1 MKIPVI
7 VSAVVVSSC
16 LSVPA
21 KADGKLNWEIGRHAD
36 LATEALGY
44 LSAGRLPESET
55 VVRLLDRRRI
65 TIDGDKVAERV
76 ELVYYYPST
85 DSVQDNGVDTVYWDT
100 SGEHLTMLESA
111 VISPTGDHHAFDP
124 STAERIDADS
134 YKVFTDTTSVVMQL
148 PHLQPGSLSV
158 LSYQR
163 ELLEPDNY
171 HFNVWVQDSLVT
183 ELKEVIV
190 TWTDTAP
197 AWHLAES
204 DMQCSTSPR
213 QLTCRAEQVPA
224 ADLDVDVLYA
234 DVLPQLNVSAPKSWD
249 DIIGDMWELIE
260 PAMEAGPNLQAAI
273 EDVSAVDQ
281 PLHAAHALASK
292 DIRYVS
298 FSKGEHSHRPHAVE
312 RTLANRYGDCKDKS
326 TLLLSLLRAT
336 GTQAYPVLVATE
348 RADASA
354 LVVPSRGYFD
364 HMIVCAIVDG
374 AERCFDPTDAYTPVT
389 ETSYGIQ
396 GRVRLNLVPGA
407 APTTVGSDLYLW
419 RFKIKSN
426 LQFQADGSQVEHA
439 ERVYEGALAGL
450 YRDTLGGRNAKDLQE
465 WLGDQYRETVS
476 SDTEPKFAV
485 DMLNN
490 IDVPLKLE
498 SETTFDPFVDPATA
512 LDYTDTTFWLRKF
525 MSDQRIGNEH
535 YPVSF
540 PGIQAEAVYRFDLNG
555 LWRPWSTGAEV
566 DFESEFGKFER
577 TYQVDGQAIVVTTKI
592 ALPRRDVGVEE
603 FERFNRYVSLIYDE
617 MDMRFWGTLIN

>member
-1 MKIPVI
+1 MRTFGCISVVAI
-7 VSAVVVSSC
+7 LSLLSA
-16 LSVPA
+16 PA
-21 KADGKLNWEIGRHAD
+21 QANGKLNWEIGRHAD
-36 LATEALGY
+36 LADEAQKH
-44 LSAGRLPESET
+44 LSEDRLPDSET

-65 TIDGDKVAERV
+65 TIDGSKVAERV
-76 ELVYYYPST
+76 DLVYYYPSA

-100 SGEHLTMLESA
+100 SGEHLTVLESA
-111 VISPTGDHHAFDP
+111 VLSPTGERHAFDP
-124 STAERIDADS
+124 RTAELIDADS

-158 LSYQR
+158 LSYER

-183 ELKEVIV
+183 TLKEVIV
-190 TWTDTAP
+190 TWSDTAP
-197 AWHLAES
+197 AWHLPES
-204 DMQCSTSPR
+204 GMQCTASPQ
-213 QLTCRAEQVPA
+213 QLTCRAEEVPA
-224 ADLDVDVLYA
+224 AELDVDVLYA
-234 DVLPQLNVSAPKSWD
+234 DVLPQLNISAPQSWD
-249 DIIGDMWELIE
+249 DIIGDMWGLIE
-260 PAMEAGPNLQAAI
+260 PAMQAGPNLQAAI
-273 EDVSAVDQ
+273 EDVSSVDQ
-281 PLHAAHALASK
+281 PVQAAHALAAK

-336 GTQAYPVLVATE
+336 GTEAYPVLVATE

-364 HMIVCAIVDG
+364 HMIVCAVIDG
-374 AERCFDPTDAYTPVT
+374 AEKCFDPTDAYTPVT

-396 GRVRLNLVPGA
+396 GKVRLNLVPGA
-407 APTTVGSDLYLW
+407 IPTTVANDPYLW
-419 RFKIKSN
+419 RFHIRSN
-426 LQFQADGSQVEHA
+426 LQFQADGGQVEHA
-439 ERVYEGALAGL
+439 ERIYEGALAGL
-450 YRDTLGGRNAKDLQE
+450 YRDTLGGRNAKDLQD

-476 SDTEPKFAV
+476 SSTEPRFAV

-498 SETTFDPFVDPATA
+498 SETTFDPFVDPDAP

-525 MSDQRIGNEH
+525 IGDQRIDNEH

-540 PGIQAEAVYRFDLNG
+540 PGVSAEAIYHFDLNG
-555 LWRPWSTGAEV
+555 LWRPGGTGAEV
-566 DFESEFGKFER
+566 NFESEFGKFER
-577 TYQVDGQAIVVTTKI
+577 TYQVEDQSIVITTRI
-592 ALPRRDVGVEE
+592 ALPQREVAVEE
-603 FERFNRYVSLIYDE
+603 FKRFNRYLSLIYDE
-617 MDMRFWGTLIN
+617 MDMRFWGERIN